1 MSEQEQPAIA
11 GGPRRGRG
19 GIALLVA
26 ATFIAGAGG
35 MYALQNGVGKRTA
48 APEMK
53 AQPDIAA
60 VVIPGEKGAPVV
72 AALESVQV
80 TTPEG
85 GQATVPVLTVP
96 ASPPLTP
103 ASPPLT
109 SGGPALESGVPLI
122 VEQGAIQQAAAL
134 SPELAAAIEQGRILK
149 EGADAVSWGKQNLG
163 YIGKAE
169 PGDEIPG
176 IERSDAKPD
185 LWIVGDQETEGEGA
199 DLPRYESLIGPAEFT
214 DAGGLMINGRAVTLS
229 GVLVPGEGSSCASGA
244 GEPYDCAAWA
254 VAGLREFIGGKTA
267 SCSLTVI
274 RDITFG
280 ACDVMLSDD
289 GRAIDLASW
298 MVSAGIALAHDDPA
312 PSLYRAQE
320 ADAQQRKAGL
330 WEGKFEI
337 AGRTAG

>member
-72 AALESVQV
+72 AA
-80 TTPEG
+80 EG

-103 ASPPLT
+103 E
-109 SGGPALESGVPLI
+109 GPALESGVPPI

-185 LWIVGDQETEGEGA
+185 LWIVGDPESEGEGA

-274 RDITFG
+274 GDITFG

-298 MVSAGIALAHDDPA
+298 MVSAGIALAHDEPS